1 MYTIKGHNLK
11 FLHRSRII
19 KDTESSRGG
28 LNRMI
33 YSKRVSTEIQKRR
46 EDIFYAY
53 YIEGIPVEFLAEY
66 SGYSKRTIGR
76 DLEYIQ
82 ANMLEFGG
90 YALTEE
96 DLKSAEDNF

>member
-1 MYTIKGHNLK
+1 
-11 FLHRSRII
+11 
-19 KDTESSRGG
+19 
-28 LNRMI
+28 MI

-53 YIEGIPVEFLAEY
+53 YIEGIPVELLAEY

-82 ANMLEFGG
+82 ANML
-90 YALTEE
+90 
-96 DLKSAEDNF
+96 